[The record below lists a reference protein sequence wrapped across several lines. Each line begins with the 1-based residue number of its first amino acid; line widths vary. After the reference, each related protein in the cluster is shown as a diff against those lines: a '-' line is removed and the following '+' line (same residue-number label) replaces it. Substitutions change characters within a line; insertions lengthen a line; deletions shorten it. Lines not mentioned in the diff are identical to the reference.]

1 MRIQLWIVILL
12 TSLAVP
18 CFASRTLKDEL
29 GRTVEVPDHPHRVF
43 VGDYQMFRHA
53 MVPRPRGPR
62 LASLFVPAY
71 INRPAAQTG
80 DAGFQR

>member
-1 MRIQLWIVILL
+1 
-12 TSLAVP
+12 
-18 CFASRTLKDEL
+18 
-29 GRTVEVPDHPHRVF
+29 
-43 VGDYQMFRHA
+43 MFRHA

-62 LASLFVPAY
+62 LASLFVTAY